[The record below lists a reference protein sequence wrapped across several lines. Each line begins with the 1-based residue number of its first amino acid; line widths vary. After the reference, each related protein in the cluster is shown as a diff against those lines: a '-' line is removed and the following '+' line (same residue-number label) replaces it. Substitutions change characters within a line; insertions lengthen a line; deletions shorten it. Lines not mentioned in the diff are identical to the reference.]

1 MVFIAA
7 ERNAGYPR
15 ARRSGLRR
23 GGSVEGAHSGQL
35 TGGPRFVGRD
45 AELATLAG
53 ALADAVAGRGGGLV
67 LVSGEPGI
75 GKTTLATTFA
85 AQARGQG
92 AQVAWGGA
100 WEEGGAPPY
109 WPWVQVLRSLERD
122 VGAAALAEAA
132 GPGAGLLAQ
141 LVPSLGTPPGASADG
156 AGARVA
162 LFDAVTAALDR
173 AARAAPLVVLLDDLH
188 AAGRAS
194 ALLLR
199 FAFEARLARVLLIAL
214 YRDVEAR
221 LDDELSEVVGALEA
235 SATLIT
241 LGGLS
246 REEIGILL
254 PGAGPGVLTAVE
266 RRSEGNPL
274 FIAQVARMPGSG
286 PGAVADAD
294 VPAGIRQAIRRQI
307 TQLTQAATVSG
318 TGDGKRPTAE
328 EVLTTAAVLAGDL
341 DPGLVAQVL
350 GAPAE
355 SVSGVFDRA
364 ARTGLLRA
372 SSAPPQAYAFAH
384 ALIREALYGELS
396 PRGRAEAHRS
406 VAAVLEQPPWRGQAS
421 NAELAHHYLRAM
433 PAGTGAGEGS
443 GIALRAAQYAGLAG
457 RDALGALAYEEA
469 AAHFGRAVEAL
480 SRAAEVPPAS
490 RCELL
495 LGLAE
500 ALLNSGATDRAEP
513 YLREALRL
521 ARQSGTARQLAAA
534 ALLSAAHLDFNAPDD
549 SAVALLREAADALG
563 SDAPALRAR
572 TLARL
577 AVALGGDPDAAR
589 AAAGQAVQL
598 ARQSGDPG
606 ALAAALGARQH
617 VLWGTQDP
625 AGALAGATEIVAA
638 ARMAG
643 DPERE
648 LDGHVLRLTHLLET
662 CDGPAAR
669 RELAQVE
676 RLAGLLRQPLARL
689 VACSRRSTLA
699 ALDGDFP
706 LAARQARLAWDIGTR
721 ASLPDAGAV
730 LWGQLFAVWLETRL
744 PDGDEDLMEQ
754 ILRGLVARSH
764 LSTAHAA
771 ALVLIDA
778 EHGAWEQ
785 ARGRFGELAT
795 AGVATMRPGMLY
807 VWALALLARGCCVLG
822 LRQHATPLY
831 QALLPFAGRAAVG
844 AGAVMCAGSV
854 DRYLGGLAALSG
866 QTAAAEEH
874 FEAAIAH
881 HRRLGARPLLARTLH
896 EYAQLLTARAAG
908 SDHARAAEA
917 LAEAR
922 AIAAECGMTR
932 LAAILNQQQATTA
945 GAVML
950 EREGGYWAV
959 RHAGRVARL
968 PDSLGLRYLDLL
980 IRNPGRELAAL
991 DIIQLASTAPA
1002 STGPAST
1009 APASTV
1015 AAGAAQPGLARH
1027 PGTTAAADDV
1037 LDARALAE
1045 YRRRL
1050 AELDDDLAEAERW
1063 NDTERASR
1071 ARAERDF
1078 LLTELALATGIHG
1091 RPRRLASE
1099 AERARVNVTRA
1110 IRSAIGKIRTH
1121 DPDAAAHLDQAVRTG
1136 TYCSYTARR

>member
-1 MVFIAA
+1 M
-7 ERNAGYPR
+7 N
-15 ARRSGLRR
+15 
-23 GGSVEGAHSGQL
+23 GGRSGQL

-45 AELATLAG
+45 AELATLEG
-53 ALADAVAGRGGGLV
+53 ALADAANGRGGGLV
-67 LVSGEPGI
+67 LISGEPGI
-75 GKTTLATTFA
+75 GKTALAATFA
-85 AQARGQG
+85 RRARGQG

-109 WPWVQVLRSLERD
+109 WPWVQALRSIERD
-122 VGAAALAEAA
+122 AGAAALAEAA

-141 LVPSLGTPPGASADG
+141 LVPSLGTPPSASADA
-156 AGARVA
+156 AGARLA
-162 LFDAVTAALDR
+162 LFDAVTTTLDR
-173 AARAAPLVVLLDDLH
+173 AARGAPLVVLLDDLH

-221 LDDELSEVVGALEA
+221 LDDELSEVIGALEA

-246 REEIGILL
+246 HEEIRILL
-254 PGAGPGVLTAVE
+254 PGAGPGVLAAVE

-274 FIAQVARMPGSG
+274 FIAQVARMPQPGS
-286 PGAVADAD
+286 GAVADAD

-307 TQLTQAATVSG
+307 TQLTQSATVSG
-318 TGDGKRPTAE
+318 TGDGQGTELPGEPTARK
-328 EVLTTAAVLAGDL
+328 VLTTAAVLAGDL

-350 GAPAE
+350 GASVA

-364 ARTGLLRA
+364 ARAGLLRA
-372 SSAPPQAYAFAH
+372 SSAPPQAYVFAH

-406 VAAVLEQPPWRGQAS
+406 VAAVLEHPPWRVQAS

-433 PAGTGAGEGS
+433 PAETSAGEGS
-443 GIALRAAQYAGLAG
+443 GTAGRAVEYAGLAG

-469 AAHFGRAVEAL
+469 VAHFGEAVEAL
-480 SRAAEVPPAS
+480 SRAAEVPPVS

-500 ALLNSGATDRAEP
+500 ALLNSGAIDRAEP

-521 ARQSGTARQLAAA
+521 ARQSGAARQLAAA

-549 SAVALLREAADALG
+549 SAAALLREAADALG
-563 SDAPALRAR
+563 TDAPALRAR

-577 AVALGGDPDAAR
+577 AVALASDPAAAH
-589 AAAGQAVQL
+589 AAAGKAVQV

-617 VLWGTQDP
+617 VLWGTQNPGD
-625 AGALAGATEIVAA
+625 ALAGATGIVAA
-638 ARMAG
+638 ARTAG

-648 LDGHVLRLTHLLET
+648 LDGHVLRLTHLLES

-669 RELAQVE
+669 RELAQIE

-730 LWGQLFAVWLETRL
+730 LWGQLFAVWLEAEL

-778 EHGAWEQ
+778 EHGTWEQ

-795 AGVATMRPGMLY
+795 AGVAAMRPDMLY

-822 LRQHATPLY
+822 SRQHAMHLY
-831 QALLPFAGRAAVG
+831 QALLPFAGRAAVA

-866 QTAAAEEH
+866 QTAAEEH
-874 FEAAIAH
+874 FQAAVAH

-896 EYAQLLTARAAG
+896 EYAQLLAARAAG

-917 LAEAR
+917 LAEAG
-922 AIAAECGMTR
+922 AIAGECGMTK

-945 GAVML
+945 GAVTL
-950 EREGGYWAV
+950 EREGAYWAV
-959 RHAGRVARL
+959 RHAGTVARL
-968 PDSLGLRYLDLL
+968 PESLGLSYLDLL

-991 DIIQLASTAPA
+991 DIIQLASATPAGATAGTA
-1002 STGPAST
+1002 S
-1009 APASTV
+1009 
-1015 AAGAAQPGLARH
+1015 AGAAQPDLARR
-1027 PGTTAAADDV
+1027 PVTAAAADDV

-1050 AELDDDLAEAERW
+1050 AELDDDIAEAEQW
-1063 NDTERASR
+1063 NDSERASR
-1071 ARAERDF
+1071 ARTERDF
-1078 LLTELALATGIHG
+1078 LLAELASATGIHG

-1099 AERARVNVTRA
+1099 SERARVNVTRA
-1110 IRSAIGKIRTH
+1110 IRSAIDKIRTH
-1121 DPDAAAHLDQAVRTG
+1121 DPGAAAHLDQAVRTG
-1136 TYCSYTARR
+1136 AYCSYTARR